1 MSIIFRELLKKV
13 GSGSHTH
20 KDLTR
25 EEAANATE
33 MILNEDATPAQIGA
47 FLIAHRIKRPTSEE
61 LAGMLD
67 AYDQLGCTVPRLS
80 GDPIV
85 TVMGTPYDGRSRTAP
100 VTLLTALMLA
110 ASGVPVIQHGGDCMA
125 TKYGIPLVEIWQGL
139 GIDFTRL
146 SLTQVHQ
153 GLEITRFGFI
163 YTPNHFPATQRLVNY
178 RDQIGKRP
186 PFATIELIWLPY
198 AGNVHLVAGF
208 VHPPTE
214 EFMQGTLGLRGV
226 KNYTLIKGLEGSC
239 DLPRER
245 TAIIS
250 THKPG
255 DGEPYQRLKLH
266 SRDYGFEGKEVPLE
280 SKEQL
285 LAQIKDVLA
294 GKASE
299 FQKSVIWN
307 GGFYLWRCGVCPT
320 LEDGLSKAE
329 SLLITGAL
337 QRQLA
342 EIESTVS
349 RWTQLK

>member
-20 KDLTR
+20 QDLTR
-25 EEAANATE
+25 EEAAKATE
-33 MILNEDATPAQIGA
+33 MILNQEATPAQIGA

-67 AYDQLGCTVPRLS
+67 AYAQLGCTIPRLS
-80 GDPIV
+80 GNPTV

-100 VTLLTALMLA
+100 VTVLTALILA
-110 ASGVPVIQHGGDCMA
+110 ASGVPVLQHGGDCMA

-139 GIDFTRL
+139 GIDFTPL
-146 SLTQVHQ
+146 NLTQVHQ
-153 GLEITRFGFI
+153 ALETTRFGFI
-163 YTPNHFPATQRLVNY
+163 YTPNHFPATQGLAEY

-186 PFATIELIWLPY
+186 PFATVELIWHPY
-198 AGNVHLVAGF
+198 GGNVHLVAGF

-214 EFMQGTLGLRGV
+214 KFMQETLGLQGV
-226 KNYTLIKGLEGSC
+226 THYTLVKGLEGSC

-250 THKPG
+250 IHKPG
-255 DGEPYQRLKLH
+255 DSEPYQRLKLH
-266 SRDYGFEGKEVPLE
+266 PRDYGFEGKEIPLE

-285 LAQIKDVLA
+285 VAQIQDVLA
-294 GKASE
+294 GKSSE

-320 LEDGLSKAE
+320 FEDGLSKAE
-329 SLLITGAL
+329 TLLTTGAV
-337 QRQLA
+337 QQQLTA
-342 EIESTVS
+342 IKSAV
-349 RWTQLK
+349 K